1 MTSNFPRFDT
11 EVFRNDRRI
20 IIAANRHLA
29 SIMPVVLEYDANGYK
44 AGQVIA
50 RNTTSGLWTKYVAAG
65 SSGTDTAVGILF
77 NDRLDMPASG
87 VADGQLIIKGEVF
100 EDKCLDLDADAKTDL
115 GARSVVS
122 ATGDTIL
129 VF

>member
-1 MTSNFPRFDT
+1 MTSNFPRFDS
-11 EVFRNDRRI
+11 EIFRNDRRI
-20 IIAANRHLA
+20 IIARNRGQA
-29 SIMPVVLEYDANGYK
+29 SILPVVLEYDANGYK

-65 SSGTDTAVGILF
+65 SSGTDTAVGILL
-77 NDRLDMPASG
+77 NDRLDLPASS

-100 EDKCLDLDADAKTDL
+100 ESNCVDLDADAKVDL